1 MVSVKNY
8 LIGCSMSS
16 NSSQARYDDFGELI
30 WKQPQ
35 KPKRNLAKKCNFKDA
50 FKLLGEALI

>member
-1 MVSVKNY
+1 
-8 LIGCSMSS
+8 MSS
-16 NSSQARYDDFGELI
+16 SPPKYDDFGELV
-30 WKQPQ
+30 WASPQ